1 MQNVAAGRHW
11 PQCGGNDDQADA
23 VAHVVPV
30 VALLS
35 GNTSRMLA
43 VADAVIRVTQNT
55 DNGVAFGLAAARLL
69 EHVLIGGLAGAAAVR
84 ATVADMTAPGR
95 ASPYPQDAGL
105 AARMADA
112 ISAPNVAMDFSDYV
126 LTAGQSCDYPFQLS
140 AVSNLLARGLPYE
153 NATALAILAGG
164 DSASRNMFAGAAAAA
179 MLGDKAALPQAWTQS
194 TTAYPVLAP
203 LAAKL
208 VSQRAAAAAH

>member
-1 MQNVAAGRHW
+1 MDAGKHW

-30 VALLS
+30 VALLA

-43 VADAVIRVTQNT
+43 VADTVIRVTQNT

-95 ASPYPQDAGL
+95 ASPYPQDAAL
-105 AARMADA
+105 AARMTDA
-112 ISAPNVAMDFSDYV
+112 ISDANVAMDYSDYV
-126 LTAGQSCDYPFQLS
+126 LSAGQSCDYPFQLS
-140 AVSNLLARGLPYE
+140 AVSNLLARGLAYE
-153 NATALAILAGG
+153 NATALAIRAGG
-164 DSASRNMFAGAAAAA
+164 DSASRNMFAGAVAAAL
-179 MLGDKAALPQAWTQS
+179 LGDKAALPADWAQK
-194 TTAYPVLAP
+194 TTAYPTLAP

-208 VSQRAAAAAH
+208 VAQRGAAAAAL